1 MKAVVKY
8 APGVGNVEIRDMPEP
23 QPNEN
28 QVKIEIAACGI
39 CGTDLHVYN
48 DTFRNFPP
56 VILGHEFAGAV
67 VELGKNVRGISLGDR
82 FTVLGASTVTC
93 GKCVY
98 CRKGEFMFC
107 PDRRG
112 MGHGVHGAFTRHAC
126 ARPDQL
132 FRLPDHLPTEEGSL
146 CERVAGAVHAV
157 CEITEMQFGDVVL
170 VSGPGPIGLLCLKLL
185 AAQGFKTI
193 VAGTTA
199 DTRRLR
205 MAKDFGAARVVDVEK
220 EDLLAIVKEETDG
233 FGVDVAFECA
243 GAAASARVALACVR
257 PLGRYTQVGHFG
269 KNIDLNFDVLAFRQL
284 RMNGSLGYTAATW
297 RRMMDILAQGRV
309 KLGDMI
315 THRLG
320 LDEWK
325 QGFDACWDRS
335 ALKVLLI
342 P

>member
-1 MKAVVKY
+1 
-8 APGVGNVEIRDMPEP
+8 
-23 QPNEN
+23 
-28 QVKIEIAACGI
+28 
-39 CGTDLHVYN
+39 
-48 DTFRNFPP
+48 
-56 VILGHEFAGAV
+56 
-67 VELGKNVRGISLGDR
+67 
-82 FTVLGASTVTC
+82 
-93 GKCVY
+93 
-98 CRKGEFMFC
+98 MFC

-146 CERVAGAVHAV
+146 CEPFAAAVHAV